1 MKKVKWRDVASWQAL
16 AAGLQKGLKEAAD
29 RAKRRKDA
37 VPEMW

>member
-1 MKKVKWRDVASWQAL
+1 MIKVKWRDMASWQPL
-16 AAGLQKGLKEAAD
+16 AAGLQKRLKVAAD

>member
-1 MKKVKWRDVASWQAL
+1 MKELSGDVASWQRL
-16 AAGLQKGLKEAAD
+16 AAGPQKRLKEAAD